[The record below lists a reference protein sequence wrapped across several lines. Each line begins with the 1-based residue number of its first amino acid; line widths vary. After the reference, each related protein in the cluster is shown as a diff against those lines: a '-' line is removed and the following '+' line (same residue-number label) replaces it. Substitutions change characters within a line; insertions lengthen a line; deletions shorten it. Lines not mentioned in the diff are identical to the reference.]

1 MIPLDVAATRLL
13 LALAGEGYPVAI
25 RASNLAVLATWA
37 RDRGPE
43 TVAAW
48 VIVDPGCEIMPSC
61 NRNQNPFG
69 RSLFATPKRRPLNWR
84 AYLHDAPGG

>member
-1 MIPLDVAATRLL
+1 MISLDVAATRLL
-13 LALAGEGYPVAI
+13 LALAGEGCPVAI
-25 RASNLAVLATWA
+25 STSSLGVLATWA
-37 RDRGPE
+37 RDKGPE

-48 VIVDPGCEIMPSC
+48 IIVDPGWEIMPSC

-84 AYLHDAPGG
+84 AYLYAAPER